1 MVIMELQLAL
11 ALPSNPM
18 KGFDLNSCG
27 YEPKGPLGSDPLS
40 HIGSCWSSESISDC
54 NLIKKRSFDEAFVER
69 QTLPLLFWNNDP
81 NEEDDDDHNKE
92 LDKNSSTIDKIEGEE
107 EGVVGWP
114 PIKAWRKKLCHH
126 NRIGSGARNEGLVEN
141 VYGGITGGNGGGLKS
156 TYVKVK
162 MEGVAIARKIDLS
175 LHYSYQTLMDT
186 LVGMFGR
193 GQANVKAYKLAYQ
206 DRDGDWLLAGD
217 VPWSFFHRICGTTKT
232 IEEQRLIH
240 GDHQSLLSTFS

>member
-1 MVIMELQLAL
+1 
-11 ALPSNPM
+11 M

-54 NLIKKRSFDEAFVER
+54 NLIKKRSFDEAFVEP
-69 QTLPLLFWNNDP
+69 QTLPLNR
-81 NEEDDDDHNKE
+81 
-92 LDKNSSTIDKIEGEE
+92 IEGEE

-114 PIKAWRKKLCHH
+114 PIKAWRKKLCH
-126 NRIGSGARNEGLVEN
+126 NNSIGSGARNEGLVEN

-217 VPWSFFHRICGTTKT
+217 VPWSSFT
-232 IEEQRLIH
+232 ESVERLK
-240 GDHQSLLSTFS
+240 LLKSNG